1 MIQEKLFTFGEK
13 RNLTG
18 IVSIPACGTH
28 VPERPAII
36 FLNAGFLHQV
46 GPHRM
51 TVSLCRE
58 ISTRNFISFRFDLS
72 GIGDSPSSLSRNSHD
87 EQVYLDIKSS
97 MDLLEKKYSV
107 ERFIVAGLCS
117 GADNAHKITVRDKRV
132 CGMIGMD
139 GYAYPTS
146 RFEINRYKSFLSSPK
161 RITNYLLRTANILDK
176 KQEES
181 NLEESMEEFIPAWHL
196 PPHEQTKAEMAEFIE
211 RKVKLLFIFAGSNIW
226 EYNYC
231 GQVKDMYSPLDF
243 GDCMEEI
250 FNIEADHTYMLIRD
264 QKKLTTQI
272 ITWLEKHFLN
282 TCN

>member
-18 IVSIPACGTH
+18 IVSLPASGTQIP
-28 VPERPAII
+28 EQPAII

-51 TVSLCRE
+51 TVGLCRE
-58 ISTRNFISFRFDLS
+58 ISKRNFISFRFDLS

-87 EQVYLDIKSS
+87 DQVYVDIRSS
-97 MDLLEKKYSV
+97 MDLLQKKYSI
-107 ERFIVAGLCS
+107 ERFIVAGLCT

-132 CGMIGMD
+132 CGMIAMD

-146 RFEINRYKSFLSSPK
+146 RFKKNRYKSIMSDPK
-161 RITNYLLRTANILDK
+161 RMANFVLRKANIHNERRQDSDSEK
-176 KQEES
+176 S
-181 NLEESMEEFIPAWHL
+181 TEEFVPAWHL
-196 PPHEQTKAEMAEFIE
+196 PPHEQTKAEMIEFVQ
-211 RKVKLLFIFAGSNIW
+211 RKLKLLLIFAGSNIR
-226 EYNYC
+226 EYNYH
-231 GQVKDMYSPLDF
+231 GQVKDMFFPLDF
-243 GDCMEEI
+243 GECLEEI
-250 FNIEADHTYMLIRD
+250 FNIEADHTYMLLRD

-282 TCN
+282 FHN